1 MTVRGRM
8 DLNLGPLLEALA
20 AAGQDVDQ
28 AVTEVLEDTKIN
40 GLSLMIKYLY
50 ESSEMWT
57 GATAKTLYAE
67 GPFRDGNYIFIVL
80 GAHTDKDP
88 SALYK
93 EYGSPRQAAEPFLR
107 PTLQYYRR
115 GGLKQPM
122 EAVLERLGVSQ

>member
-1 MTVRGRM
+1 M
-8 DLNLGPLLEALA
+8 DLNLGPLLDALA
-20 AAGQDVDQ
+20 AAGEDVDQ
-28 AVTEVLEDTKIN
+28 EVTDVLEGTKIN
-40 GLSLMIKYLY
+40 GLALMVKYLH
-50 ESSEMWT
+50 ESSKTWT

-67 GPFRDGNYIFIVL
+67 GPFREGNYIYITL

-93 EYGSPRQAAEPFLR
+93 EFGSPKQAAEPFLR

-122 EAVLERLGVSQ
+122 EAVLERLGVSK

>member
-20 AAGQDVDQ
+20 TAGQDVDQ
-28 AVTEVLEDTKIN
+28 AVTEVLEDMKIN
-40 GLSLMIKYLY
+40 ALTWMTRQLY
-50 ESSEMWT
+50 ETSETWT

-67 GPFRDGNYIFIVL
+67 GPFRDGNYIYIEL

-93 EYGSPRQAAEPFLR
+93 EYGKPTQPAEPFLR
-107 PTLQYYRR
+107 PTLLYYKR

-122 EAVLERLGVSQ
+122 EAVLERLGVSK